1 MASVKSLGL
10 LLSLVLVL
18 HCGYA
23 EVACDGDAIIC
34 ADTGKCILRKWA
46 CDGDKD
52 CEDGTDE
59 LNCNDT
65 STNAK
70 TTASGYS
77 TSTAT
82 ISKEIVSSSA
92 SGTATQSTKPD
103 SVTSPMV
110 SHSTSSMTAG
120 TKGPSTKPETVTSPM
135 ISHSTSSMTSGTIL
149 PSTTPASVPSSES
162 STKSRTSIST
172 MTSSSLMETTS
183 TSCVDSLGDTCKYV
197 VRTQKCSSPEVRK
210 NCQKSC
216 GCGHGLSIDIPEPP
230 ELTLLMT
237 SSTGIMTSAA
247 DCVDV
252 DTTCETLKFTIEICR
267 ATESAYKLC
276 RKTCGLCRDTFTEPM
291 TSTSATVAATT
302 ESFPCG
308 AHEFYCASGNCIT
321 AQWRCDSVE
330 DCSDGSDERGCDAN
344 IVRTIQPLI
353 QVTNTPN
360 PTTGRPTEPTTSTLP
375 LAMTSSASVVTT
387 SSRDCI
393 DHISTCDTL
402 IVSIDIC
409 NDTESAYT
417 SCRKTCGLCDG
428 ISTVLM
434 TSSTHPA
441 HPTDHHACEQNEFLC
456 GTGSCIPSQWRCD
469 SVEDCVDGSD
479 EKACTSNIKTIQ
491 PLIDPHSTHAP
502 TSRSTVSMTTL
513 PVMTSSSHVGMTSP
527 SDCVDSNT
535 TCDTL
540 MSSIGICNDTETA
553 LKLCRKT
560 CNLCGFNS
568 TDTQTVSLLHST
580 KEPATCRGFLCG
592 NGHCLPETFHC
603 DGVKDCSDGS
613 DESSCESHT
622 CGTNEFQCQ
631 TGSCVPTSWRC
642 DAVED
647 CSDGSDE
654 KGCSHGGRSLRS
666 IVSWMSRQRPYGIR
680 AASTN
685 KNCHDEFNDE
695 ICDFLRPQCHQPDII
710 EKCRATCG
718 YCDQGIPVVTTPKP
732 LTHSPGTV
740 PHVTATP
747 PPEGATVPGVSV
759 GSFATTNG
767 LTFAPS
773 SAPCSGACCDEMSA
787 EFCVF
792 ANQCDSYSVALKCK
806 RTCGLCTPDGTET
819 TKADTTTTPLSGDH
833 FNTTMARRRQVDPS
847 TRPSTTETPA
857 DCFDEFNDEIC
868 DYLQPQC
875 FNPDIIMKC
884 RKKCGYCG
892 KDIPVVTT
900 QKPFTYSPGTVPHVT
915 VTPGGVTVPGA
926 TTNGLTFAPSSAPC
940 SGTCCDEMSAEFC
953 VFTNQCDSYSV
964 ALKCKRTC
972 GLCTLDGTL
981 SVSSGTTDMP
991 STISL
996 HPSSEMSTTSLRPKM
1011 TSAVM
1016 PSLCE
1021 DEDKDNCMDL
1031 LLQCSDPAVAQRC
1044 QQTCQVCT
1052 TDHGDDK
1059 QGLKK
1064 RLLVQTGNASCTDEA
1079 DSSFCQFLSDQCSSY
1094 AVRSRCLSTC
1104 NSCDLATRQPS
1115 TSKHSTY
1122 PLSPGSAVPS
1132 GTTAPNPV
1140 TIHPTVG
1147 SCVDAISADLCSLL
1161 KSQCYSNAV
1170 AVNCRHTCNSC
1181 HLQAPS
1187 TGPTV
1192 GTTDSPQSGMSTK
1205 GYVVTTG
1212 SSIVSTGAPP
1222 ALVCN
1227 KMTDAQTIVA
1237 DPVHRV
1243 CYYHFTQGEKVAE
1256 ATARCGRVNL
1266 HLVHLETEEEEL
1278 FLNTKLQA
1286 AGHADQ
1292 FWLGLEKIGGQWV
1305 WVDGPRHTPVTS
1317 ETHWEGSDGGTYAYN
1332 TPPDHWK
1339 PASDSMYYKA
1349 VCEDN
1354 MP

>member
-59 LNCNDT
+59 LNCN
-65 STNAK
+65 
-70 TTASGYS
+70 
-77 TSTAT
+77 
-82 ISKEIVSSSA
+82 
-92 SGTATQSTKPD
+92 
-103 SVTSPMV
+103 
-110 SHSTSSMTAG
+110 
-120 TKGPSTKPETVTSPM
+120 
-135 ISHSTSSMTSGTIL
+135 
-149 PSTTPASVPSSES
+149 
-162 STKSRTSIST
+162 
-172 MTSSSLMETTS
+172 
-183 TSCVDSLGDTCKYV
+183 
-197 VRTQKCSSPEVRK
+197 
-210 NCQKSC
+210 
-216 GCGHGLSIDIPEPP
+216 
-230 ELTLLMT
+230 
-237 SSTGIMTSAA
+237 
-247 DCVDV
+247 
-252 DTTCETLKFTIEICR
+252 
-267 ATESAYKLC
+267 
-276 RKTCGLCRDTFTEPM
+276 
-291 TSTSATVAATT
+291 
-302 ESFPCG
+302 
-308 AHEFYCASGNCIT
+308 
-321 AQWRCDSVE
+321 
-330 DCSDGSDERGCDAN
+330 
-344 IVRTIQPLI
+344 
-353 QVTNTPN
+353 
-360 PTTGRPTEPTTSTLP
+360 
-375 LAMTSSASVVTT
+375 
-387 SSRDCI
+387 
-393 DHISTCDTL
+393 
-402 IVSIDIC
+402 
-409 NDTESAYT
+409 
-417 SCRKTCGLCDG
+417 
-428 ISTVLM
+428 
-434 TSSTHPA
+434 
-441 HPTDHHACEQNEFLC
+441 
-456 GTGSCIPSQWRCD
+456 
-469 SVEDCVDGSD
+469 
-479 EKACTSNIKTIQ
+479 
-491 PLIDPHSTHAP
+491 
-502 TSRSTVSMTTL
+502 
-513 PVMTSSSHVGMTSP
+513 
-527 SDCVDSNT
+527 
-535 TCDTL
+535 
-540 MSSIGICNDTETA
+540 
-553 LKLCRKT
+553 
-560 CNLCGFNS
+560 
-568 TDTQTVSLLHST
+568 DTQTVSLLHST

-875 FNPDIIMKC
+875 FNPDIIMKCRKKCGYCGKDIPVVPTQKPFTYSPGTVPHVTVTPGGVTVPHVTVTPGGGTMPAATTNGLTFAPSSAPCSGTCCDEMSAEFCVFANQCDSYSVAIKCKRTCGMCTQDGAVTTKPDTTTTPMPGDEFNTTVERRRQVDSSTLPSATETPDCFDEFNDEICDYLKPQCYNPDIIMKC